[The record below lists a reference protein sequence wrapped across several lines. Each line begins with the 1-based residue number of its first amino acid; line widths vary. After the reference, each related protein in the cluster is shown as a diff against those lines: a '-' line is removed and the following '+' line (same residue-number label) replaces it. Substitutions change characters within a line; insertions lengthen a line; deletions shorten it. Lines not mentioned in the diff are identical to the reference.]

1 VAHRRA
7 AARAHPER
15 RVGRC
20 VDDLAGALQAERVEP
35 RDDVGRRRAGQ
46 DRGLADAVLQLGVRA
61 EGQQPPAPVFERDR
75 AADLLGEVVHE
86 ILQRHGH
93 RPRPY
98 ALRQLS
104 QRRVRNRNGRA
115 LLRPARAGNIATML
129 MDAEATQGLEP
140 AIAAIGREL
149 VAAMPAA
156 RHTPRAAI
164 ERRIMGAMVDDPEL
178 RAAVF
183 RFVDVRPAC
192 TGPGD
197 LARHLGELLGE
208 AEDSPLAQR
217 GAALAGGAL
226 TKRPVAHVAAAG
238 VKQMAQ
244 RFIIGADAADA
255 LPAVQR
261 LWRDGVAT
269 TIDLLGEATVTE
281 AEAESYADR
290 CELALRTLHEASL
303 RWPEQPLLEA
313 DGAGAIPRVN
323 LSVKVSA
330 LTPLLRSN
338 APERGIAGAEPRLR
352 RLLCVARE
360 TGAHLHV
367 DMESFDTREA
377 VTELTLA
384 LLGEPE
390 FAGGPSAGIV
400 LQAYLT
406 ESPQHLDRL
415 LAWAREHPRAQ
426 PLTIRLVKGAYWD
439 HETVEAVQHGW
450 RPPVF
455 TERRAC
461 DRNFEELTRRLV
473 DAQPAVRAAIASH
486 NLRSI
491 AHAAA
496 YADARGADVELQ
508 VLRGLGD
515 ETQAALRSAGRRV
528 RAYCPIGDLVAG
540 MAYLVRRLLENTSN
554 DSFLRAQAEGVDLTT
569 LLEQP

>member
-1 VAHRRA
+1 
-7 AARAHPER
+7 
-15 RVGRC
+15 
-20 VDDLAGALQAERVEP
+20 
-35 RDDVGRRRAGQ
+35 
-46 DRGLADAVLQLGVRA
+46 
-61 EGQQPPAPVFERDR
+61 
-75 AADLLGEVVHE
+75 
-86 ILQRHGH
+86 
-93 RPRPY
+93 
-98 ALRQLS
+98 
-104 QRRVRNRNGRA
+104 
-115 LLRPARAGNIATML
+115 ML
-129 MDAEATQGLEP
+129 MDADATHGLEP
-140 AIAAIGREL
+140 AVATIGREL
-149 VAAMPAA
+149 VAAMPTA
-156 RHTPRAAI
+156 RHTPRAAV
-164 ERRIMGAMVDDPEL
+164 ERRIMGAMVADPEL

-192 TGPGD
+192 TDPGEV
-197 LARHLGELLGE
+197 ARHLGELLGE
-208 AEDSPLAQR
+208 AEDSPLARR

-226 TKRPVAHVAAAG
+226 TRRPVAHAAAAG

-255 LPAVQR
+255 LPVVER
-261 LWRDGVAT
+261 MWRDGVAT

-281 AEAESYADR
+281 AEADSYAQR
-290 CELALRTLHEASL
+290 CEATLRTLHAASHD
-303 RWPEQPLLEA
+303 WPARPLLEA
-313 DGAGAIPRVN
+313 DAAGPLPRVN

-352 RLLCVARE
+352 HLLGVARE

-377 VTELTLA
+377 VTELTLK

-390 FAGGPSAGIV
+390 FAEGPSAGIV

-415 LAWAREHPRAQ
+415 LAWVSEHPRAH

-439 HETVEAVQHGW
+439 HETVEAIQHGW
-450 RPPVF
+450 RSPVF
-455 TERRAC
+455 SERRAC
-461 DRNFEELTRRLV
+461 DRNFEELTRRLI
-473 DAQPAVRAAIASH
+473 DAQEGGRVRAAIASH

-508 VLRGLGD
+508 ILRGLGD
-515 ETQAALRSAGRRV
+515 ETQAALLAAGRRV

-569 LLEQP
+569 LLEAP

>member
-1 VAHRRA
+1 
-7 AARAHPER
+7 
-15 RVGRC
+15 
-20 VDDLAGALQAERVEP
+20 
-35 RDDVGRRRAGQ
+35 
-46 DRGLADAVLQLGVRA
+46 
-61 EGQQPPAPVFERDR
+61 
-75 AADLLGEVVHE
+75 
-86 ILQRHGH
+86 
-93 RPRPY
+93 
-98 ALRQLS
+98 
-104 QRRVRNRNGRA
+104 VRNRDECA
-115 LLRPARAGNIATML
+115 LLEPARAGNITTML
-129 MDAEATQGLEP
+129 MDAEATHGLEP
-140 AIAAIGREL
+140 AITAIGRDL

-156 RHTPRAAI
+156 RHTPRAAL
-164 ERRIMGAMVDDPEL
+164 ERRIIGAMVDDAEL

-192 TGPGD
+192 MDPGD
-197 LARHLGELLGE
+197 LARHLSELLHE
-208 AEDSPLAQR
+208 AEDSPLARR

-226 TKRPVAHVAAAG
+226 TKRPVAHAAAVG

-261 LWRDGVAT
+261 MWRDGVAT

-281 AEAESYADR
+281 QEADSYANR
-290 CELALRTLHEASL
+290 CETTLRALHAASQD
-303 RWPEQPLLEA
+303 WPRRPLLEHDA
-313 DGAGAIPRVN
+313 AGALPRVN

-338 APERGIAGAEPRLR
+338 APQRGIAGAQARLR
-352 RLLCVARE
+352 RLLRVARD

-377 VTELTLA
+377 VTELTLK

-390 FAGGPSAGIV
+390 FADGPSAGIV

-406 ESPQHLDRL
+406 ESPEHLDHL
-415 LAWAREHPRAQ
+415 LDWARTHPRAH
-426 PLTIRLVKGAYWD
+426 PFTIRLVKGAYWD

-450 RPPVF
+450 RSPVF
-455 TERRAC
+455 TERRVC
-461 DRNFEELTRRLV
+461 DRNFEELTQRLI
-473 DAQPAVRAAIASH
+473 DAQPTVRAAIASH

-496 YADARGADVELQ
+496 YADARGADIELQ

-515 ETQAALRSAGRRV
+515 ETQAALLSAGRRV

-569 LLEQP
+569 LLEKP

>member
-1 VAHRRA
+1 
-7 AARAHPER
+7 
-15 RVGRC
+15 
-20 VDDLAGALQAERVEP
+20 
-35 RDDVGRRRAGQ
+35 
-46 DRGLADAVLQLGVRA
+46 
-61 EGQQPPAPVFERDR
+61 
-75 AADLLGEVVHE
+75 
-86 ILQRHGH
+86 
-93 RPRPY
+93 
-98 ALRQLS
+98 
-104 QRRVRNRNGRA
+104 
-115 LLRPARAGNIATML
+115 ML

-140 AIAAIGREL
+140 SVAAIGREL
-149 VAAMPAA
+149 VAAMPSA

-164 ERRIMGAMVDDPEL
+164 ERRVMGAMVADPEL

-192 TGPGD
+192 ADPAE
-197 LARHLGELLGE
+197 LARHLGELLAE
-208 AEDSPLAQR
+208 AEDSPLARR

-226 TKRPVAHVAAAG
+226 TRRPVATAAAIG

-244 RFIIGADAADA
+244 RFIIGADARAA
-255 LPAVQR
+255 LPAVER
-261 LWRDGVAT
+261 MWRDGVAT

-281 AEAESYADR
+281 EEADSYAAR
-290 CELALRTLHEASL
+290 CEETLRTLHEAS
-303 RWPEQPLLEA
+303 RTWPERPLLEA
-313 DGAGAIPRVN
+313 DAAGPLPRVN

-352 RLLCVARE
+352 RLLRVARD

-377 VTELTLA
+377 VTALTLK
-384 LLGEPE
+384 LLSEPE
-390 FAGGPSAGIV
+390 FAAGPSAGIV

-406 ESPQHLDRL
+406 ESPEHLDRL
-415 LAWAREHPRAQ
+415 LDFSQEHPRAH

-439 HETVEAVQHGW
+439 HETVQAVQHGW
-450 RPPVF
+450 TSPVF
-455 TERRAC
+455 AERRAC
-461 DRNFEELTRRLV
+461 DRNFETLTRRLI
-473 DAQPAVRAAIASH
+473 DAQEDGAVRAAIASH

-515 ETQAALRSAGRRV
+515 ETQAALLAAGRRV

-569 LLEQP
+569 LLEAP